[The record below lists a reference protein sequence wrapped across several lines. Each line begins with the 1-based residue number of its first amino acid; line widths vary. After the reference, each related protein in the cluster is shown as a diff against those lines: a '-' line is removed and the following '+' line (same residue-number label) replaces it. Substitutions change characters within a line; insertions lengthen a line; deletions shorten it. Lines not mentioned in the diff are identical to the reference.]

1 IFQEIETRFGV
12 LTIFKGEMG
21 PIGTTGAFVFNR
33 HHPQPSFFM
42 SINDRSLKV
51 TGNPIFIKTV
61 REIAEHYPYLATVE
75 GGDSNHDRYLFVRG
89 IHSAPP
95 AFFSQLKRY
104 LGRIATKGDSISN
117 IHPFRRPRL
126 EHVISETDPDR
137 RFDFILQLDHNR
149 LSEHDRQRFI
159 SFLRN
164 TYQISDL
171 VAMILKSNARES
183 DKDLLSSLIIPI
195 VDLLRRH
202 RQEIDDAFHSIGQ
215 VNKILSRINQQID
228 ADKKKTYDEFPLL
241 DNLDIR
247 TRILQL
253 RKYKWNELPTTY
265 QDYLLSYMPIRPALN
280 EFVELMRL
288 AMDSNDARWIKA
300 FPQWREVM
308 TDRAATPNEKR
319 TALDL
324 LNQVEHFFQDS
335 SQTSQQHPICQRALK
350 E

>member
-1 IFQEIETRFGV
+1 
-12 LTIFKGEMG
+12 
-21 PIGTTGAFVFNR
+21 
-33 HHPQPSFFM
+33 
-42 SINDRSLKV
+42 
-51 TGNPIFIKTV
+51 
-61 REIAEHYPYLATVE
+61 
-75 GGDSNHDRYLFVRG
+75 
-89 IHSAPP
+89 
-95 AFFSQLKRY
+95 
-104 LGRIATKGDSISN
+104 
-117 IHPFRRPRL
+117 
-126 EHVISETDPDR
+126 
-137 RFDFILQLDHNR
+137 
-149 LSEHDRQRFI
+149 
-159 SFLRN
+159 
-164 TYQISDL
+164 
-171 VAMILKSNARES
+171 MILKSNARES

-195 VDLLRRH
+195 VDILRRH

-253 RKYKWNELPTTY
+253 RKYKWNELPATY

-308 TDRAATPNEKR
+308 TDRAPTPNEKR

-324 LNQVEHFFQDS
+324 LNQVEQFFQDS
-335 SQTSQQHPICQRALK
+335 SQTSGQHPSCQKALK